1 MQMAK
6 MLGAWV
12 GLVLAHPAWAQQAAP
27 AAEAEQALSR
37 AQFVQQMD
45 AEFARFD
52 RDSSRFLTP
61 EEIVASQR
69 ATAEAE
75 ALRQNQAVFAGLDRD
90 RNGALSAEEF
100 AALANPGA
108 IPVDAAPLMQQFDR
122 DKDGTITL
130 IEYRISTQANF
141 DRIDTDRDGVVTG
154 VEMRAA
160 GIAPQ

>member
-1 MQMAK
+1 MMK
-6 MLGAWV
+6 L
-12 GLVLAHPAWAQQAAP
+12 LLPLIVLALPVAAWAQDTAAAGESAQP
-27 AAEAEQALSR
+27 ISR
-37 AQFVQQMD
+37 AEFLRQMD
-45 AEFARFD
+45 AEFARLD
-52 RDSSRFLTP
+52 EDGSRFVTA

-69 ATAEAE
+69 AAAQAE

-90 RNGALSAEEF
+90 GNGALSAEEF

-108 IPVDAAPLMQQFDR
+108 IPIDAAPLMQQFDR

-141 DRIDTDRDGVVTG
+141 DRIDSDRDGVVTQ

>member
-1 MQMAK
+1 MTR
-6 MLGAWV
+6 L
-12 GLVLAHPAWAQQAAP
+12 LPTLLISLLAVPLSAQEAAP
-27 AAEAEQALSR
+27 AGEADRGLSR

-45 AEFARFD
+45 AEFARLD
-52 RDSSRFLTP
+52 RDDSRFVTS

-69 ATAEAE
+69 AAAQAE
-75 ALRQNQAVFAGLDRD
+75 ALRQNQAVFAQLDRD

-141 DRIDTDRDGVVTG
+141 DRIDSDRDGVVTQ

-160 GIAPQ
+160 GIALK

>member
-1 MQMAK
+1 MARLLPTL
-6 MLGAWV
+6 MI
-12 GLVLAHPAWAQQAAP
+12 VLLARPAWAQEAAP
-27 AAEAEQALSR
+27 AAAEAEQALSR

-45 AEFARFD
+45 AEFARLD
-52 RDSSRFLTP
+52 RDGSRFVTA

-69 ATAEAE
+69 SAAETE
-75 ALRQNQAVFAGLDRD
+75 ALRQNRAVFAQLDAD
-90 RNGALSAEEF
+90 GNGALSAGEF

-108 IPVDAAPLMQQFDR
+108 IPVDAAPLLQQFDR
-122 DKDGTITL
+122 DKDSTITL

-141 DRIDTDRDGVVTG
+141 DRIDSDRDGMVTA